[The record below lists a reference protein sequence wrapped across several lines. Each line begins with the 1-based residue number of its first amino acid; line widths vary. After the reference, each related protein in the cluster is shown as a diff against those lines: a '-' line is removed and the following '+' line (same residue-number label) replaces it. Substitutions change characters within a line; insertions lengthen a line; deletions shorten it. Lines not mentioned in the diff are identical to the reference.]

1 MPGRILGSLAV
12 LLIASVLSPDPVT
25 SQCTSKYCVDG
36 DGEGDLWTM
45 VLHLQDS
52 IEKLQQ
58 QVTNQEEIIRS
69 LKEEPIAKCMYC
81 AAA

>member
-1 MPGRILGSLAV
+1 MGPLAV
-12 LLIASVLSPDPVT
+12 LVIASVLSPHPVK
-25 SQCTSKYCVDG
+25 SQCTTKYCGDG
-36 DGEGDLWTM
+36 GGEGDLWTM
-45 VLHLQDS
+45 VLQHQDS

-58 QVTNQEEIIRS
+58 QVTNQEEVIRA